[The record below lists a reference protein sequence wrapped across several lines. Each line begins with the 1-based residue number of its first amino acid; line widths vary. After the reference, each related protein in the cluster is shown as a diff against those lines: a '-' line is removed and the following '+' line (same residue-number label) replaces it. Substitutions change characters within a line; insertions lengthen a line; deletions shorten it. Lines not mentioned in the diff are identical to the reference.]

1 MAHVMRY
8 TRTITPSY
16 TTTLANHLKNH
27 RLDQARLL
35 FDKIPSP
42 NIHLYT
48 KMIAGYTRN
57 DRLWDALKLFD
68 KMSVRDVVSWNSIIK
83 GCLDCGNLGMATRL
97 FDEMPEKNV
106 ISWTTMING
115 YLKFGRVE
123 VAQRLFLDMQVKD
136 VAAWNAM
143 VHGYFENGRV
153 EEGVRLFDEMPV
165 KDVISWTS
173 MIGGLDLNGKS
184 EEALLVF
191 KKMLSSGAEP
201 TWSTFACVLS
211 ACANA
216 MEFNLG
222 VQVHGHVVKLGC
234 CFHEFISVSLI
245 TFYANCVKIEDAH
258 KIFNETLTKNVVKWT
273 ALLTGYVWNN
283 KHQDALRVFGDMTKM
298 GVLPNQST
306 FSSTLNACCGLEA
319 LDKGKEIHTMVIR
332 LGFET
337 DVFVGNSLIVMYTE
351 CGNVNSAIAV
361 FRNINEKDTVLWN
374 SIIVGSAQHGFG
386 LRALIFFNQ
395 MIRAGVDADEI
406 TFTGLLSACSRSGML
421 QKGRCFFEY
430 ISRHKSN
437 ALRLQHYACM
447 VDILGR
453 CGKLDEAE
461 EFVKNMPVKANSMI
475 WLALLSACRMHS
487 NLAVAERFPGIHR
500 KETAEESSQLDGA
513 MISGYCSDNNLFNP
527 LKKRICYNH
536 FWKEMCGSEDVFG
549 SFDKA
554 QNVRVGLLVSFMRVN
569 AHPYDCLQKNS
580 HRFSQVTGFFDGSP
594 FKSLGKDRVCSDEH
608 IEVAAEAAREGV
620 VLLKNAAKKAGATLL
635 LMGLDLSIEAES
647 LDRVGLIYLLQGDN
661 DKFKLSYGLDIL
673 DKKEVEALPM
683 LFLENIIPYQQ
694 CHDLNYTSEGYR
706 HSCHAVF
713 VDDLSCD
720 SQFEFEVTVQN
731 IGDKDGSEVVLVY
744 SKPPDG
750 ISGTHAK
757 QVVGFERCLWQQIE
771 LQPLASKYLLLG
783 VRD

>member
-1 MAHVMRY
+1 MAHIMRY
-8 TRTITPSY
+8 TRTITPS
-16 TTTLANHLKNH
+16 LANHLKNH

-68 KMSVRDVVSWNSIIK
+68 KMSVRDVVSWNSMIK

-97 FDEMPEKNV
+97 FNEMPEKNV
-106 ISWTTMING
+106 ISWTTMVNG

-123 VAQRLFLDMQVKD
+123 AAQRLFLDMQVKD

-165 KDVISWTS
+165 RDVISWTS

-184 EEALLVF
+184 EEALFVF
-191 KKMLSSGAEP
+191 KKMLSSGVEP

-216 MEFNLG
+216 VEFNLG
-222 VQVHGHVVKLGC
+222 FQVHGHVVKLGC
-234 CFHEFISVSLI
+234 CFHEFISASLI
-245 TFYANCVKIEDAH
+245 TFYANCMKIEDAH

-283 KHQDALRVFGDMTKM
+283 KNQDALSVFGDMTKM

-306 FSSTLNACCGLEA
+306 FSSTLNACCGLQA
-319 LDKGKEIHTMVIR
+319 LDKGKEIHTMAIR

-361 FRNINEKDTVLWN
+361 FRNINEKDIVLWN

-386 LRALIFFNQ
+386 TWALIFFNQ

-421 QKGRCFFEY
+421 QKGRCFFGY

-461 EFVKNMPVKANSMI
+461 ELVRNMPVKANSMI

-487 NLAVAERFPGIHR
+487 NLEVAERC
-500 KETAEESSQLDGA
+500 A
-513 MISGYCSDNNLFNP
+513 
-527 LKKRICYNH
+527 KRILDLDPSCSAAYVLLSNIYASSGR
-536 FWKEMCGSEDVFG
+536 WADV
-549 SFDKA
+549 S
-554 QNVRVGLLVSFMRVN
+554 RMRV
-569 AHPYDCLQKNS
+569 KM
-580 HRFSQVTGFFDGSP
+580 
-594 FKSLGKDRVCSDEH
+594 K
-608 IEVAAEAAREGV
+608 
-620 VLLKNAAKKAGATLL
+620 
-635 LMGLDLSIEAES
+635 
-647 LDRVGLIYLLQGDN
+647 
-661 DKFKLSYGLDIL
+661 
-673 DKKEVEALPM
+673 
-683 LFLENIIPYQQ
+683 
-694 CHDLNYTSEGYR
+694 
-706 HSCHAVF
+706 
-713 VDDLSCD
+713 
-720 SQFEFEVTVQN
+720 
-731 IGDKDGSEVVLVY
+731 
-744 SKPPDG
+744 
-750 ISGTHAK
+750 
-757 QVVGFERCLWQQIE
+757 
-771 LQPLASKYLLLG
+771 
-783 VRD
+783 